1 MRKLSDLANVDTSDP
16 TNYPNGRLKNKV
28 TGVSSGTQL
37 SEEALGDLIQAMYET
52 IRRAGITISETEE
65 KKEDS
70 DFADAVLFH
79 KPVAIIKVGYDSTVQ
94 VLGGSYI
101 EGYSAEYTTGITL
114 TGAVANKLT
123 IKKDGDVSTE
133 NFFVDVTITS
143 SSVLKD
149 QVTAG
154 ASHGSNNAFGY
165 FDNDENNI
173 HISANSGAY
182 SDADL
187 QKVNLIIKV
196 FKA

>member
-1 MRKLSDLANVDTSDP
+1 MRKLNVLPNVDTSDP
-16 TNYPNGRLKNKV
+16 ANFPNGRLKNKV
-28 TGVSSGTQL
+28 TGVSSGTGL
-37 SEEALGDLIQAMYET
+37 SEESLGDVIQGIYEVC
-52 IRRAGITISETEE
+52 RRAGITLSETEE
-65 KKEDS
+65 KKDDS
-70 DFADAVLFH
+70 DFADAIQFH
-79 KPVAIIKVGYDSTVQ
+79 KPVAIIKVGYDTTVK

-101 EGYSAEYTTGITL
+101 DGYTAEYTTMLTL

-123 IKKDGDVSTE
+123 IKKGGVVSTE

-143 SSVLKD
+143 SAVLKD

-154 ASHGSNNAFGY
+154 ASHGANNAFGY
-165 FDNDENNI
+165 FDNDDSNI
-173 HISANSGAY
+173 YISANGGAS